1 MSRPR
6 GITPAAASSLALQ
19 RRPAITELELCRSRA
34 AEARNEADATTLD
47 NVKQRFLRAES
58 AWTAMATRAE
68 RVEEQRAARDAE
80 KSAIPLG

>member
-1 MSRPR
+1 MS
-6 GITPAAASSLALQ
+6 ALSG
-19 RRPAITELELCRSRA
+19 RPAITELELCRSRA
-34 AEARNEADATTLD
+34 AEAQSEADATTLD
-47 NVKQRFLRAES
+47 NVKQRFLRAAN